1 MKYGK
6 YLAKRQL
13 DIPEYA
19 NYFMNYKAL
28 KKVYS
33 SALLVCCSILTT
45 LGHQIAV
52 CTISTT
58 TALHTPS

>member
-13 DIPEYA
+13 DIPEYS

-28 KKVYS
+28 KKVRIDLKIHLIYRT
-33 SALLVCCSILTT
+33 LTF
-45 LGHQIAV
+45 
-52 CTISTT
+52 SR
-58 TALHTPS
+58 S